1 MTGLLKNIT
10 KKDYRAIAKN
20 LRSIVGKNN
29 VLIEPIDLAL
39 YGCDGETLDTV
50 RPDLV
55 VLPASIKEVQAVIK
69 IAREHRIPFT
79 ARGAGTGLSGGATT
93 VCGGISLVLSRMTK
107 IINIDADNRIASVE
121 TGVTNSAVSQAAAK
135 FNLCFAPDPS
145 SQTASTIGGNI
156 AENAGGPHTL
166 KYGTTTDHVLAVK
179 VVLADGTITTFGT
192 DNMCRLGL
200 DWLSLLTGSEGTLG
214 IVVEATLQL
223 VALPQAVETVLVY
236 FPTLESG
243 GETVSKIVASGV
255 IPCAME
261 MIDNLTINAVEDAF
275 NLGLNRNAQAL
286 LIIEIDGP
294 KANVQVEKKQIE
306 EMLKSCQILSFAWAE
321 GEKERAKMWKAR
333 KAAFAAYG
341 RIASHGYIL
350 DGVVPRA
357 KLVAAIEAIKKI
369 GEKYSVTI
377 ANIFHAGD
385 GNLHPCLLYDQSKPG
400 ESIKVLKASYEILKL
415 CVDLGGV
422 LSGEHGIGIEKAQ
435 AMPFLFSESDLAT
448 MEAVKRAF
456 DPDLLCNPGKILPNP
471 AICGES
477 GMRPLSRH
485 NLAISC

>member
-1 MTGLLKNIT
+1 MGKQIT
-10 KKDYRAIAKN
+10 KTDYQRIAGS
-20 LRSIVGKNN
+20 LRKIVGENN

-39 YGCDGETLDTV
+39 YACDGDTLDIA

-55 VLPASIKEVQAVIK
+55 VLPASTQEVQAVVK
-69 IAREHRIPFT
+69 IACAHGIPFT

-107 IINIDADNRIASVE
+107 IINIDAPNRIALVE
-121 TGVTNSAVSQAAAK
+121 TGVTNSAISQAAAK

-145 SQTASTIGGNI
+145 SQMASTIGGNI

-166 KYGTTTDHVLAVK
+166 KYGTTTDHVLSVK
-179 VVLADGTITTFGT
+179 VVLANGAVTTFGT

-200 DWLSLLTGSEGTLG
+200 DWVSLLTGSEGTLG
-214 IVVEATLQL
+214 IVTEATLQL
-223 VALPQAVETVLVY
+223 VPLPEAVETALVY
-236 FPTLESG
+236 FPSLESG
-243 GETVSKIVASGV
+243 GETVSRIVASGV
-255 IPCAME
+255 IPCALE
-261 MIDNLTINAVEDAF
+261 MIDHLTINAVEDAF
-275 NLGLNRNAQAL
+275 KLGLNRDAQAL
-286 LIIEIDGP
+286 LIVELDGTT
-294 KANVQVEKKQIE
+294 ASVQAERKQIE
-306 EMLKSCQILSFAWAE
+306 DLLNACPILGFAWAQ
-321 GEKERAKMWKAR
+321 GAKERALMWKAR

-341 RIASHGYIL
+341 RIAPHGYVL

-357 KLVAAIEAIKKI
+357 NLVSAIKTIKEI

-385 GNLHPCLLYDQSKPG
+385 GNLHPCLLYDQSIPG
-400 ESIKVLKASYEILKL
+400 ESDRVLKASYEILKL

-435 AMPFLFSESDLAT
+435 AMPFLFSESDLAA
-448 MEAVKRAF
+448 MEVIKKAF
-456 DPDLLCNPGKILPNP
+456 DPDLLCNPGKILPSP

-485 NLAISC
+485 SLALSC